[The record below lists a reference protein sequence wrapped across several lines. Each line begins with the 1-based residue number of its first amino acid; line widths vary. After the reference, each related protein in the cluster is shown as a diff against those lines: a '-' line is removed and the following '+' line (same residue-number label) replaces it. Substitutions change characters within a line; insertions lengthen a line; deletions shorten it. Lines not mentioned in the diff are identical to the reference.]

1 MVCSPQRHLI
11 VQQKLKSNETYSF
24 THHGFNP
31 HHQEGVEYH
40 KQNIGQRMR
49 SFRYIVNSKRIFT
62 KFYSCVIIEKKGGI
76 SMLAIFNAEL
86 VMRDHLIPEAV
97 LFVEDGR
104 IADFGEMR
112 TTSIPAGCEILD
124 AKGAYVGPGLVDIHS
139 HSGTGVRFIDDPAK
153 ATREHLHQ
161 GTTSILAT
169 PTTRGTIAG
178 YLEQIARIRD
188 AMATPEGASIA
199 GIYMEGPFINPN
211 YGSLSNQKGLNIP
224 RVFDPVPEDYEPLL
238 KAGADIIRVWGTAPE
253 REGIENFVKAAKA
266 ANLKV
271 RFAVTHSEATPQQ
284 IEALMPY
291 GLCIGTHHTNA
302 TGTIVN
308 YPECRGVC
316 VDEGVNYNDAIYAE
330 LISDSMGIHVD
341 PYMQRL
347 VRKIKTDDRIIL
359 ISDQTIHE
367 PIPVPGLEHV
377 TDLNFT
383 YRKDGAIDI
392 SGSKLT
398 LNMACRN
405 YMKHT
410 GASIVDAF
418 KVASYNPA
426 KAVGLTDRGEI
437 RKGLRADLV
446 ITDIHMNIQ
455 NVILGGNIVK

>member
-1 MVCSPQRHLI
+1 M
-11 VQQKLKSNETYSF
+11 TA
-24 THHGFNP
+24 
-31 HHQEGVEYH
+31 
-40 KQNIGQRMR
+40 
-49 SFRYIVNSKRIFT
+49 
-62 KFYSCVIIEKKGGI
+62 II
-76 SMLAIFNAEL
+76 NAEL

-97 LFVEDGR
+97 LFMEDGK
-104 IADFGEMR
+104 IAGYGEMR
-112 TTSIPAGCEILD
+112 TTPIPEGCEIID

-139 HSGTGVRFIDDPAK
+139 HSGTGVRFADDPVK
-153 ATREHLHQ
+153 ATEEHLQ
-161 GTTSILAT
+161 CGTTTILAT
-169 PTTRGTIAG
+169 PSTRGTLPG
-178 YLEQIARIRD
+178 YLEQIARIRA
-188 AMATPEGASIA
+188 AMATPEGATIG
-199 GIYMEGPFINPN
+199 GIYMEGPYINAG
-211 YGSLSNQKGLNIP
+211 YGSMSNQKGANAP
-224 RVFDPVPEDYEPLL
+224 RVFDPVPEDFAPLL
-238 KAGADIIRVWGTAPE
+238 EAGADIIRVWGTAPE
-253 REGIENFVKAAKA
+253 RENIEVFVKAAKA
-266 ANLKV
+266 ANPNV

-316 VDEGVNYNDAIYAE
+316 VDEGVNYNDGIYAE

-347 VRKIKTDDRIIL
+347 VRKIKGDDKIIL

-383 YRKDGAIDI
+383 YRKDGDIDI

-398 LNMACRN
+398 LNVACRN

-418 KVASYNPA
+418 KVGSYNPA
-426 KAVGLTDRGEI
+426 KAVGFTDRGEI
-437 RKGLRADLV
+437 RVGQKADLV
-446 ITDIHMNIQ
+446 FVDIKMNVQ
-455 NVILGGNIVK
+455 TVILNGAVVIKN

>member
-1 MVCSPQRHLI
+1 
-11 VQQKLKSNETYSF
+11 
-24 THHGFNP
+24 
-31 HHQEGVEYH
+31 
-40 KQNIGQRMR
+40 
-49 SFRYIVNSKRIFT
+49 
-62 KFYSCVIIEKKGGI
+62 
-76 SMLAIFNAEL
+76 
-86 VMRDHLIPEAV
+86 MRDHLIPEAV
-97 LFVEDGR
+97 LFIEDGK
-104 IADFGEMR
+104 IAGFGEMR
-112 TTSIPAGCEILD
+112 TTPIPEGCQIID
-124 AKGAYVGPGLVDIHS
+124 AEGAYVGPGLVDIHS
-139 HSGTGVRFIDDPAK
+139 HSGTGVRFIHEPAK
-153 ATREHLHQ
+153 ATLEHLEN

-169 PTTRGTIAG
+169 PSTRLSLPE
-178 YLEQIARIRD
+178 YLDFLQKVRE
-188 AMATPEGASIA
+188 AMATPEGATIA
-199 GIYMEGPFINPN
+199 GVYMEGPYINQN
-211 YGSLSNQKGLNIP
+211 YGSMNNMKGVEQP
-224 RVFDPVPEDYEPLL
+224 RVLDTVPEDYQPMLDS
-238 KAGADIIRVWGTAPE
+238 GADIIRVWGTAPE

-266 ANLKV
+266 ANPEV

-284 IEALMPY
+284 IEKLMPY

-316 VDEGVNYNDAIYAE
+316 VDECVNYNDGIYAE

-359 ISDQTIHE
+359 ISDQTIHK
-367 PIPVPGLEHV
+367 PMHVPGLEHV

-398 LNMACRN
+398 LNVACRN

-426 KAVGLTDRGEI
+426 KAVGLYDRGEI
-437 RKGLRADLV
+437 REGLRADLIFVDIKMNVKTV
-446 ITDIHMNIQ
+446 I
-455 NVILGGNIVK
+455 VGGEIRK